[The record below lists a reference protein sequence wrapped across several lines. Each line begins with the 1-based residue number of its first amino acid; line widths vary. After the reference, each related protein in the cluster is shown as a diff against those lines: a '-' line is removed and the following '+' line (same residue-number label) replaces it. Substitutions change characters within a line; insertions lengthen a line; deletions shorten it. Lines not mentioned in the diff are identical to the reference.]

1 MTPYK
6 GWLIARMSEQATG
19 GFIVRGASQGLFEGK
34 VVSVDADT
42 KDIKVGDTVVALT
55 NECFEYSHHSE
66 GLLYFVPLKHIVGV
80 E

>member
-6 GWLIARMSEQATG
+6 GWLITRKSEQSTG

-34 VVSVDADT
+34 VVSINEDT
-42 KDIKVGDTVVALT
+42 KDIKVGSTVVAPM
-55 NECFEYSHHSE
+55 NECFEYSHSTE
-66 GLLYFVPLKHIVGV
+66 GLLYFVPVKHIIGV